1 MVPKGLEFSQ
11 ESHAGETERM
21 VPRTRGELVSQEEI
35 SHHFNHFAGD
45 IGAETV
51 RGSDGLNNI
60 SVRTA

>member
-1 MVPKGLEFSQ
+1 MLGKWKGWCPEP
-11 ESHAGETERM
+11 A
-21 VPRTRGELVSQEEI
+21 RGELVSQEEI